1 MLIGIESGQNSNIAE
16 IVLNRPEARN
26 AFNSEM
32 AEQILEIC
40 QTIDRSDVRVVL
52 ITSSNEKSFCSG
64 ADLKERNN
72 MTEEEWRNQHELFQK
87 MFNSIQDIEAAGHC
101 CSRWLCISWWF

>member
-1 MLIGIESGQNSNIAE
+1 MVFVDWNRIGREQNIAE

-32 AEQILEIC
+32 AEQLLEIC
-40 QTIDRSDVRVVL
+40 QTIDRSDVRAVM
-52 ITSSNEKSFCSG
+52 ITSSNEKSYCSG

-72 MTEEEWRNQHELFQK
+72 MTETEWKNQHVLFQ
-87 MFNSIQDIEAAGHC
+87 NYV
-101 CSRWLCISWWF
+101 

>member
-1 MLIGIESGQNSNIAE
+1 MVFVDWNRIGREQNIAE

-40 QTIDRSDVRVVL
+40 QTIDRSDV
-52 ITSSNEKSFCSG
+52 E
-64 ADLKERNN
+64 
-72 MTEEEWRNQHELFQK
+72 
-87 MFNSIQDIEAAGHC
+87 
-101 CSRWLCISWWF
+101 SRFDYLL